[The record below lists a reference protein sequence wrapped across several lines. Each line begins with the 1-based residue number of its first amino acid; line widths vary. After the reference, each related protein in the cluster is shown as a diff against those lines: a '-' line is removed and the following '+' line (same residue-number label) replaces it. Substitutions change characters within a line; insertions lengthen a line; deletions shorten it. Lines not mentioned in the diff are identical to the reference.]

1 MREIEKVLDDT
12 AELNAK
18 TAKNLEKA
26 KENNDVISGKV
37 NEVMVYF
44 AEQFK
49 ELFE

>member
-1 MREIEKVLDDT
+1 MKEIEKALDDT
-12 AELNAK
+12 AELNDK
-18 TAKNLEKA
+18 TANYLEKA
-26 KENNDVISGKV
+26 KENNDVISSKV